1 MSQVFVRSDQLQD
14 IVFDIK
20 LTMEEWKVLF
30 AVDGQMNEQGLA
42 SFLDMNGSEVA
53 ATLEKLGG
61 MQLLQTAGVVP
72 QTAGDLD
79 DSGEFEISLG
89 EDKSIIN
96 LDDKSEEDAS
106 EEKLEFSLSEENG
119 FDTLN
124 EAQEDE
130 ADDAPESPGDD
141 TSGDEDLDKLIGKLL
156 DEEDDEEEDEEIEIS
171 LESDPEINISPP
183 ATDDPTVKFEDGDDF
198 NLSSIFEEEI
208 QDEAASMD
216 QVLSDLDEPEIQI
229 DAGADIIGV
238 DTGSNEIGTGTILV
252 VDDSVVIRKMVE
264 IALENEEYKIVAVA
278 TGKEALKYL
287 DENDPD
293 LIILDIMLSDVNGLD
308 ILKAIKASKQIP
320 VVMLSAKDTP
330 RETTKAKQLGADDF
344 IPKPFKDEELV
355 SKIKELIKK

>member
-30 AVDGQMNEQGLA
+30 AVDGQMNEHGLA
-42 SFLDMNGSEVA
+42 SFLDMSEPEVA
-53 ATLEKLGG
+53 TTLEKLEGLK
-61 MQLLQTAGVVP
+61 LLQPTGVVP
-72 QTAGDLD
+72 QTAGGLD
-79 DSGEFEISLG
+79 DSEEFEISLG
-89 EDKSIIN
+89 EDKPL
-96 LDDKSEEDAS
+96 LDMDDDPS
-106 EEKLEFSLSEENG
+106 EEKLEFNLSEENG
-119 FDTLN
+119 FDKPS
-124 EAQEDE
+124 E
-130 ADDAPESPGDD
+130 PEVEEPMHDTPGDD

-156 DEEDDEEEDEEIEIS
+156 DEEEDEIEIS
-171 LESDPEINISPP
+171 LESDPEINIEPP
-183 ATDDPTVKFEDGDDF
+183 AGEDATIKFEDGDDF

-208 QDEAASMD
+208 KDDVASVD
-216 QVLSDLDEPEIQI
+216 QALSDVDAPEAVV
-229 DAGADIIGV
+229 DAGAGIIDDAV
-238 DTGSNEIGTGTILV
+238 SSDEVGTGTILV

-264 IALENEEYKIVAVA
+264 IALENESYKIVAVA

>member
-1 MSQVFVRSDQLQD
+1 
-14 IVFDIK
+14 
-20 LTMEEWKVLF
+20 MEEWKVLF

-42 SFLDMNGSEVA
+42 SFLDMSGPEVA
-53 ATLEKLGG
+53 TTLEKLEGLK
-61 MQLLQTAGVVP
+61 LLQPTGVVP
-72 QTAGDLD
+72 QTAGGLD
-79 DSGEFEISLG
+79 DSEEFEISLG
-89 EDKSIIN
+89 EDKPL
-96 LDDKSEEDAS
+96 LDMDDDPS
-106 EEKLEFSLSEENG
+106 EEKLEFTLSEENG
-119 FDTLN
+119 F
-124 EAQEDE
+124 EKPAEPIVEQPEPIQET
-130 ADDAPESPGDD
+130 PGDD

-156 DEEDDEEEDEEIEIS
+156 DEEDDEEEIEIS
-171 LESDPEINISPP
+171 LESDPEINIEPP
-183 ATDDPTVKFEDGDDF
+183 ASEDATIKFEDGDDF

-208 QDEAASMD
+208 KDDIASVD
-216 QVLSDLDEPEIQI
+216 QALSDVDAPEAVV
-229 DAGADIIGV
+229 DAGAGIIEDV
-238 DTGSNEIGTGTILV
+238 VSEDEIGTGTILV

-264 IALENEEYKIVAVA
+264 IALENESYKIVAVA

-287 DENDPD
+287 DENNPD

>member
-42 SFLDMNGSEVA
+42 SFLDMSEPEVA
-53 ATLEKLGG
+53 TTLEKLEGLK
-61 MQLLQTAGVVP
+61 LLQPTGVVP
-72 QTAGDLD
+72 QTAGGLD
-79 DSGEFEISLG
+79 DSEEFEISLG
-89 EDKSIIN
+89 EDKPL
-96 LDDKSEEDAS
+96 LDMDDDPS
-106 EEKLEFSLSEENG
+106 EEKLEFNLSEENG
-119 FDTLN
+119 FDKPA
-124 EAQEDE
+124 E
-130 ADDAPESPGDD
+130 PEVEEPEPMHDTPGDD

-156 DEEDDEEEDEEIEIS
+156 DEEDDFEEDEIEIS
-171 LESDPEINISPP
+171 LESDPEINITPP
-183 ATDDPTVKFEDGDDF
+183 TGEDATIKFEDGDDF

-208 QDEAASMD
+208 KDDVASVD
-216 QVLSDLDEPEIQI
+216 QALSDVDAPEAIV
-229 DAGADIIGV
+229 DAGAGIIEDV
-238 DTGSNEIGTGTILV
+238 ASPDDIGTGTILV

-264 IALENEEYKIVAVA
+264 IALENESYKIVAVA